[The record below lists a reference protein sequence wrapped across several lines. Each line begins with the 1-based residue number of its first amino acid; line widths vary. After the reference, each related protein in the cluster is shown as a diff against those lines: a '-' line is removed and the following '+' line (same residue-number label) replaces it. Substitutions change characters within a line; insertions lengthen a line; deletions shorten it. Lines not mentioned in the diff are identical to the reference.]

1 MVRSDGQFLV
11 AAAGFSEKGR
21 KRKTQNLEWLI
32 NVKFRSGNYFSQDK
46 IPPSIV
52 LLSYLPTFLI
62 TSMNELVKNLS
73 QLTIVKGQLI
83 SE

>member
-21 KRKTQNLEWLI
+21 KRKIQNLEWLI
-32 NVKFRSGNYFSQDK
+32 NVKFNRDNYFSFDK

-52 LLSYLPTFLI
+52 LLSYLAGMYPQGRPVRPRSHLNFEI
-62 TSMNELVKNLS
+62 P
-73 QLTIVKGQLI
+73 
-83 SE
+83 